1 MGWTWPPSPY
11 RARIETT
18 LTDTFD
24 VSSRWPLDGVVVRD
38 ASIQLIGYPENIRII
53 DSAERSVVF
62 NAWGAL
68 DFIEDFNEREIIL
81 TYDPEKVVS
90 APTKPPLGYNRSG
103 CSGGPAIVHEI
114 RSSGF
119 HIWHPVGLIV
129 GGPKCGERDAAE
141 FDIIRTRWIDCI
153 QPDGHIERDPDTGYP
168 ATIRLTSTGSHHVR
182 ACPRAHPDRRHAVAD
197 RPASSRRS

>member
-1 MGWTWPPSPY
+1 
-11 RARIETT
+11 
-18 LTDTFD
+18 

-90 APTKPPLGYNRSG
+90 APTKPPLGYNMSG

-153 QPDGHIERDPDTGYP
+153 QPDGHIERDPDTGWLP
-168 ATIRLTSTGSHHVR
+168 GHH
-182 ACPRAHPDRRHAVAD
+182 
-197 RPASSRRS
+197 